1 MNNLNKSNSLGR
13 DMKFL
18 KKLKLIVILILL
30 LGVLYA
36 GYKYS
41 ANIIGFFQNPSQ
53 VNTQTLSNPINDE
66 TKSANL
72 GDNYKSYDKPISAT
86 EGFADLVEFVNPA
99 IVNISAVKVVK
110 TQNMDIPIES
120 IDPSFREF
128 FKNMLPEGE
137 AKEQRFISLGSGFV
151 VRSDG
156 FVVTNNH
163 VIDGAEK
170 VQVNFSDGKKLE
182 ATIYA
187 TDKITDIALLKIDAK
202 DLKTLKFGDSD
213 KVRVGDLVIAVGNPF
228 GLGGT
233 VSSGIISAIGRDIQI
248 GPYNDF
254 LQTDAAINKGNSGGP
269 MINTRGEVIGI
280 NTAIFSTQGG
290 GSIGIGFAVPA
301 NVIQNIIS
309 QLIVDKKVTRGWLGV
324 QVQGID
330 ENMAKTLGLKEPMG
344 ALVSNIVEKGP
355 AEKAGLKSGDVIL
368 SVNGVPLKNSR
379 VLPKIIS
386 TVKPNTEIT
395 LGVISNKTQKD
406 VKILIEEIPEDMQQV
421 QGETQEELSTK
432 NGKVREMTF
441 DDIGLKVVEI
451 NPAVRAYFKL
461 DEKQEGVMI
470 LGVKTSS
477 IAKQKNLAAGLKI
490 VSVNQQE
497 IKTLDQLKS
506 AIDSNKEN
514 GLLILIED
522 LKQNRLFISITKREI
537 ETGFPEN

>member
-1 MNNLNKSNSLGR
+1 MKSLKEILK
-13 DMKFL
+13 MLKFL
-18 KKLKLIVILILL
+18 IIIFLL
-30 LGVLYA
+30 LLAFYG
-36 GYKYS
+36 GYKYRE
-41 ANIIGFFQNPSQ
+41 NIMSIFQSTKS
-53 VNTQTLSNPINDE
+53 VDDLEKILNPIDEE

-72 GDNYKSYDKPISAT
+72 GDNYKDYNKSTNSN

-110 TQNMDIPIES
+110 TQNMDIPLES

-128 FKNMLPEGE
+128 FKNMIPDET
-137 AKEQRFISLGSGFV
+137 KEQRFISLGSGFV

-163 VIDGAEK
+163 VIKGAEK
-170 VQVNFSDGKKLE
+170 VQVNFSDGKKIE
-182 ATIYA
+182 ASIYA
-187 TDKITDIALLKIDAK
+187 TDEITDIALLKIGAT

-269 MINTRGEVIGI
+269 MINTKGEVIGI

-290 GSIGIGFAVPA
+290 GSIGIGFAVPS
-301 NVIQNIIS
+301 NIIQNIIS
-309 QLIVDKKVTRGWLGV
+309 QLITNKKVTRGWLGV
-324 QVQGID
+324 QVQSID
-330 ENMAKTLGLKEPMG
+330 DNMSKTLGLKESMG
-344 ALVSNIVEKGP
+344 ALVSNIVTKGP

-368 SVNGVPLKNSR
+368 SVNGINLKNSR

-386 TVKPNTEIT
+386 NVKPGTEIT
-395 LGVISNKTQKD
+395 LGIISNKVNKD
-406 VKILIEEIPEDMQQV
+406 VKITIEEIPEGINQIQTDS
-421 QGETQEELSTK
+421 QEESLSK
-432 NGKVREMTF
+432 NGKVKEMTF

-451 NPAVRAYFKL
+451 NNIVREYFKM
-461 DEKQEGVMI
+461 DSQEEGVVI
-470 LGVKTSS
+470 FGIKTSS
-477 IAKQKNLAAGLKI
+477 IAKQKNLSAGLKI
-490 VSVNQQE
+490 VSVNQEE
-497 IKTLDQLKS
+497 IKNIDQLKS
-506 AIDSNKEN
+506 ALDKNKES
-514 GLLILIED
+514 GLLILVED
-522 LKQNRLFISITKREI
+522 LKKNRLFISITKREI

>member
-1 MNNLNKSNSLGR
+1 
-13 DMKFL
+13 MKFL
-18 KKLKLIVILILL
+18 KKILKKIKLIIILLILVV
-30 LGVLYA
+30 GLYA

-41 ANIIGFFQNPSQ
+41 GDILGFFQKPNQSEL
-53 VNTQTLSNPINDE
+53 QTLSNPINE
-66 TKSANL
+66 EAKSANL
-72 GDNYKSYDKPISAT
+72 GDNYKSYDKPVSTT

-128 FKNMLPEGE
+128 FKNMLPENE
-137 AKEQRFISLGSGFV
+137 PKEQRFISLGSGFV

-163 VIDGAEK
+163 VVDGAEK
-170 VQVNFSDGKKLE
+170 VQVNFSDGKKME
-182 ATIYA
+182 ASIYA
-187 TDKITDIALLKIDAK
+187 TDRVTDIALLKIDAK

-290 GSIGIGFAVPA
+290 GSIGIGFAVPS

-330 ENMAKTLGLKEPMG
+330 ENMSKTLGLKEPMG
-344 ALVSNIVEKGP
+344 ALVSNVVAKGP

-386 TVKPNTEIT
+386 NVKPNTEIT
-395 LGVISNKTQKD
+395 LGIISNKTNKE
-406 VKILIEEIPEDMQQV
+406 VKILIEEIPQDVQQAQV
-421 QGETQEELSTK
+421 SPQEELSTK
-432 NGKVREMTF
+432 NGKVKEMTF

-451 NPAVRAYFKL
+451 NPAVRAYFKM
-461 DEKQEGVMI
+461 DEKESGVVI

-477 IAKQKNLAAGLKI
+477 IAKQKNLSAGLKI

-497 IKTLDQLKS
+497 VKTLDQLKV
-506 AIDSNKEN
+506 AIDQNKDS
-514 GLLILIED
+514 GLLILVED
-522 LKQNRLFISITKREI
+522 RNKNRLFISITKREI

>member
-269 MINTRGEVIGI
+269 MINTKGEVIGI

-461 DEKQEGVMI
+461 DEKKEGVMI